1 MFVVY
6 YYCNEFFRP
15 FPNIALQ
22 VPKKLISAKRI
33 NNFRWVSMQNILFGN
48 ESLFI
53 RIFATFM
60 SADFPLQP

>member
-1 MFVVY
+1 MYIVI
-6 YYCNEFFRP
+6 RP
-15 FPNIALQ
+15 ATNIA
-22 VPKKLISAKRI
+22 VKFPKNSIPTKRI
-33 NNFRWVSMQNILFGN
+33 IHFRWVSMQNILFGN

>member
-1 MFVVY
+1 MFRGTI
-6 YYCNEFFRP
+6 YCNNFFRP
-15 FPNIALQ
+15 APYIALQ
-22 VPKKLISAKRI
+22 VPKNLISANKIIR
-33 NNFRWVSMQNILFGN
+33 FRWVSMQNILFGN

>member
-1 MFVVY
+1 M
-6 YYCNEFFRP
+6 P
-15 FPNIALQ
+15 APNIALE
-22 VPKKLISAKRI
+22 VTENLISTRSI
-33 NNFRWVSMQNILFGN
+33 INFRWVSMQNILFGS